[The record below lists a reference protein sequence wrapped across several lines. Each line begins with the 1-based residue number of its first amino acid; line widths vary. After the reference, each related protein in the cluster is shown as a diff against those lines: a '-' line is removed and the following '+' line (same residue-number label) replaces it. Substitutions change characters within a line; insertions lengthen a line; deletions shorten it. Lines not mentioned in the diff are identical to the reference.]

1 MTVNDPD
8 QPNAGDALPEHHR
21 PGSIPPI
28 TEKQL
33 ARLWQRRAARQAA
46 LTTDQG
52 SRIRV
57 LYPGRPGVTAGPDFR
72 DALVLVEEQGLVQ
85 GDVEVH
91 LRQQDWRAHSHHE
104 DPNYNGVALHVT
116 LEATGAPSQTTSG
129 RIPPLVDLH
138 ALLEAP
144 SEPEQANE
152 ARDNLWRL
160 LEGLGYRRPGTAQRM
175 SALLNRA
182 GDERFLWRSRELQHL
197 MAEQSP
203 AQTLWESICEALGYR
218 HNQHAFLQLAASAP
232 IATLEDLARRQPEAQ
247 RGAELTTT
255 LLELAGFVDL
265 TAVDGRATAATILG
279 PPLAKSQWK
288 LFRVRPSNH
297 PRRRVMA
304 AAVLVGRF
312 ARSGLM
318 PGLAQAATA
327 GSPARLTE
335 ALIVP
340 DDANGGTA
348 LVGPGRA
355 KDIAINAVLPF
366 LHGWKTLAGDASAAG
381 TVLQLY
387 RRYGKL
393 TENEITREMAS
404 ALQEPA
410 WGQIAGNARQQ
421 QGLIHLQRLLAG
433 ANRSAKQRGRS

>member
-1 MTVNDPD
+1 MTVNDPE
-8 QPNAGDALPEHHR
+8 QPNAGDPLPEHHH

-33 ARLWQRRAARQAA
+33 ARLWQRRAARHAA
-46 LTTDQG
+46 LRTEQG

-72 DALVLVEEQGLVQ
+72 DALLLVEEQGLVQ

-91 LRQQDWRAHSHHE
+91 LHQHDWRAHGHHA

-116 LEATGAPSQTTSG
+116 LEPTGAASQTNSG

-144 SEPEQANE
+144 SDPEQTNE
-152 ARDNLWRL
+152 TRDHLWRL
-160 LEGLGYRRPGTAQRM
+160 LEGPGYRRPGTAQRM

-197 MAEQSP
+197 MTEQSP

-218 HNQHAFLQLAASAP
+218 HNQHAFLRLAAAAP
-232 IATLEDLARRQPEAQ
+232 IATLEDLARRLPDAQ
-247 RGAELTTT
+247 RSAELTAT
-255 LLELAGFVDL
+255 LLGLAGFDDQTVVD
-265 TAVDGRATAATILG
+265 ARATATSNLG
-279 PPLAKSQWK
+279 PPLQKSQWK

-297 PRRRVMA
+297 PRRRVTA
-304 AAVLVGRF
+304 AAMLVNRF

-318 PGLAQAATA
+318 RGLAQAAT

-335 ALIVP
+335 ALLVP
-340 DDANGGTA
+340 DDANGGAA

-366 LHGWKTLAGDASAAG
+366 VHGWNALTGDAGAAG
-381 TVLQLY
+381 AALQLY

-410 WGQIAGNARQQ
+410 WGPIAANARQQ

-433 ANRSAKQRGRS
+433 ANGPQKQKGRS